1 MPIETLD
8 ETQAPAPTRKAI
20 SSFEKSLGIRLPEA
34 FIDVLK
40 SANAAVPKRREFPA
54 GDRWRL
60 IDRFLGLVDAP
71 HALRVYD
78 MRLALEDLVERLLTT
93 EELEDEGEYRAKVLP
108 VAVLFGGDH
117 VCLDYRN
124 DGEPTVRVWMHEESE
139 EGAPVYVD
147 VAPTFAAFLE
157 LLREAYIRKPTIL
170 DGLGIEGVS
179 YRGPDRN
186 QVLRPSRAFLEEVLH
201 RGEDY
206 WEPGCGAGLTIEKAG
221 EALDVGLFVGPA
233 GVLVSYMAGEEGEL
247 YRASRI
253 QGILG
258 VVVEMIGSLPT
269 DVPRRFYLTPEEAI
283 SVIEHF
289 IAQGSADDGEWAA
302 LW

>member
-54 GDRWRL
+54 GDDWRL

-206 WEPGCGAGLTIEKAG
+206 WEPGCGASIEIERHGAKLGLG
-221 EALDVGLFVGPA
+221 VFVHSE
-233 GVLVSYMAGEEGEL
+233 GVRLSHAEEGLPECFRVTSRECADDTVSIMRGSM
-247 YRASRI
+247 RA
-253 QGILG
+253 
-258 VVVEMIGSLPT
+258 VVS
-269 DVPRRFYLTPEEAI
+269 RRFFLTVEEAI

>member
-206 WEPGCGAGLTIEKAG
+206 WEPGCGASIEIERHGAKLGLG
-221 EALDVGLFVGPA
+221 VFVHSE
-233 GVLVSYMAGEEGEL
+233 GVRLSHAEEGLPECFRVTSRECADDTVSIMRGSM
-247 YRASRI
+247 RA
-253 QGILG
+253 
-258 VVVEMIGSLPT
+258 VVS
-269 DVPRRFYLTPEEAI
+269 RRFFLTVEEAI